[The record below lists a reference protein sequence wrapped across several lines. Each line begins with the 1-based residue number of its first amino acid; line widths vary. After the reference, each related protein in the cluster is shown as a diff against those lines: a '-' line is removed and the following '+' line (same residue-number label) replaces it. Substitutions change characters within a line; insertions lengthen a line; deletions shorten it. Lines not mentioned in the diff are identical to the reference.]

1 MHSVEESL
9 LRGRNSVGRKL
20 NRKQMRGSIQ
30 SEKACYEVA
39 IPSEAKPTMHQ
50 EEEKQAEERRERLTG
65 KKKRRAS
72 SEAVCI
78 QSKKVCYEAVI
89 QSAAKPTLSQEERT
103 STRKRGSQ
111 SEQ

>member
-1 MHSVEESL
+1 M
-9 LRGRNSVGRKL
+9 
-20 NRKQMRGSIQ
+20 
-30 SEKACYEVA
+30 
-39 IPSEAKPTMHQ
+39 
-50 EEEKQAEERRERLTG
+50 TG

-89 QSAAKPTLSQEERT
+89 QSAAKPTLHQEEKEQAPEREKD
-103 STRKRGSQ
+103 RKRENQ